1 MEYKKTAVDFFS
13 AAVFLFLFGRAVP
26 PKGPLSA
33 FLAGALRGPTF
44 PAREK

>member
-1 MEYKKTAVDFFS
+1 MEYKKTAADFSS
-13 AAVFLFLFGRAVP
+13 AAVFLFVFRRAVP
-26 PKGPLSA
+26 PKGLLSA